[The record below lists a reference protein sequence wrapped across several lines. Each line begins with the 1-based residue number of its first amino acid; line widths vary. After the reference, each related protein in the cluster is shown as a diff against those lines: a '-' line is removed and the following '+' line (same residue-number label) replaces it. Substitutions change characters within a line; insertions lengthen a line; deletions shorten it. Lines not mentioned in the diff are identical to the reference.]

1 MVHTVANTGAERDL
15 DRLVRLEQT
24 RMVYHHM
31 PTSLSGTMVGA
42 CLLTAVMWPVIPH
55 WLLLAWLG
63 CMSANQ
69 SWRLVLYLRFRRRGI
84 DATNFERWAR
94 YWAIAAGISGSIWG
108 TASVLFFVPDSPLY
122 QTLLITLV
130 FAIISVGVPL
140 IASHAPSLYAFVF
153 PVLLPLIARA
163 AWEGETLH
171 LILAFIVTG
180 VMIGILA
187 VGRKYHSLLSESLR
201 RRFENEALAA
211 SLSEQN
217 AELERARNVAEQL
230 SRAKTHFFAAA
241 SHDLRQPLH
250 AMGLFAAALVEK
262 VRDPQTLSVV
272 NNIYASVG
280 ALESLFNELLD
291 MSKIDAGAIR
301 PNIVDFALHPLL
313 DRLHMDFE
321 PEAFEKGLRL
331 RIHAGDVFAHGDP
344 LLLER
349 ILRNLIGNSIRYTE
363 RGGILVGVRRRGAQ
377 LRIEVWDTGIGIPAD
392 QQTKIFEE
400 FYQLGNP
407 ERDRKKGLG
416 LGLSIVKRISQLLD
430 HPVSMRSVSGRG
442 TVFRIDV
449 PAGQEADQAGA
460 AVAAALPSVG
470 FAGAL
475 IMVIDDEVA
484 VREGMAT
491 LLGGWDAE
499 VVTCAGIDEALAA
512 ARALRRAPDLIVT
525 DYRLREDTTG
535 AEAIRIV
542 RENFGAGI
550 PAIMVT
556 GDTAPEH
563 IETAKSLGYH
573 LLLKPVMP
581 AKLRSLISFK
591 LGEGH

>member
-1 MVHTVANTGAERDL
+1 
-15 DRLVRLEQT
+15 
-24 RMVYHHM
+24 
-31 PTSLSGTMVGA
+31 
-42 CLLTAVMWPVIPH
+42 
-55 WLLLAWLG
+55 
-63 CMSANQ
+63 
-69 SWRLVLYLRFRRRGI
+69 
-84 DATNFERWAR
+84 
-94 YWAIAAGISGSIWG
+94 
-108 TASVLFFVPDSPLY
+108 
-122 QTLLITLV
+122 
-130 FAIISVGVPL
+130 
-140 IASHAPSLYAFVF
+140 
-153 PVLLPLIARA
+153 
-163 AWEGETLH
+163 
-171 LILAFIVTG
+171 
-180 VMIGILA
+180 
-187 VGRKYHSLLSESLR
+187 
-201 RRFENEALAA
+201 
-211 SLSEQN
+211 
-217 AELERARNVAEQL
+217 
-230 SRAKTHFFAAA
+230 
-241 SHDLRQPLH
+241 
-250 AMGLFAAALVEK
+250 MGLFAAALVEK